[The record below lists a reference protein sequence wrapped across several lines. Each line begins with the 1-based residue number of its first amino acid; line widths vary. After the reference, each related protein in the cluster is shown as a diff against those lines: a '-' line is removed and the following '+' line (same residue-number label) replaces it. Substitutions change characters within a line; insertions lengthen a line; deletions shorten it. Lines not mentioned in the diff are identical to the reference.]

1 MNLSEFSVLDETLDP
16 DGYVPHELKTTHPKI
31 TYDSFDE
38 TFCVDI
44 GEGCCA
50 IIYGNNRMVRALELA
65 NMIWGKYLV
74 IENGEK

>member
-1 MNLSEFSVLDETLDP
+1 MNLSEFSVLDTFVD
-16 DGYVPHELKTTHPKI
+16 DNADYSYQYRTTHPKI

-44 GEGCCA
+44 GDGCCA

-74 IENGEK
+74 IGNGEK